1 MKRTLGLLLVGSVL
15 VAGMAT
21 AVLAASPGDGVSDFV
36 GVGSQSGNGYA
47 WGFADTNSDSV
58 NDNFVDADD
67 DGTCDNFVD
76 EDEDGINDLRG
87 TRGVGG
93 QGTRGTGTCDGSGFV
108 DAEGDGVCD
117 NAPSGGRHLRTGGN
131 GQGRNS

>member
-21 AVLAASPGDGVSDFV
+21 AVLAASPGDGVRDFV

-47 WGFADTNSDSV
+47 WGFADTNSDRV

-76 EDEDGINDLRG
+76 ENEDGINDLRG
-87 TRGVGG
+87 TRGMGG
-93 QGTRGTGTCDGSGFV
+93 QGTRGTGTCDGSNFV
-108 DAEGDGVCD
+108 DADIDGVCD
-117 NAPSGGRHLRTGGN
+117 NARSGGRHLRTGGN
-131 GQGRNS
+131 GPGRTP